1 MEQEW
6 KSGYFQK
13 RVDRLLELLP
23 IEEAGT
29 IHIDAFFVRRGKSTS
44 IPREKLAR
52 RNMIA
57 YFNRRGV
64 EVTSEF
70 IYREWRS
77 GIRVHFGKSDTIGLI
92 SAFWNPVFGP
102 RDILRYPAAAVG
114 FGEQCNALT
123 PFQSLEWL
131 IYGNMH
137 GEDLLHPEDS
147 EWPQK
152 FLKRFITYTVPH
164 YYLNQFTRLKIK
176 GIGKSIRLLHS
187 EGVVSFVREKRIE
200 QNGCVLKYKNNL
212 CLPEAVRSGSYLAYS
227 ETGGEQVWNAV
238 GRTARV
244 YRLTA
249 GGRSEQ
255 YDEVSIVDG
264 KIHYP
269 TQPETAYQIEV
280 DI

>member
-70 IYREWRS
+70 IYREWQS

-92 SAFWNPVFGP
+92 SAFWNPVFSP
-102 RDILRYPAAAVG
+102 RDNFALSPPLRLG
-114 FGEQCNALT
+114 LGSNGNALT

-131 IYGNMH
+131 IYGNIA
-137 GEDLLHPEDS
+137 
-147 EWPQK
+147 WR
-152 FLKRFITYTVPH
+152 RF
-164 YYLNQFTRLKIK
+164 
-176 GIGKSIRLLHS
+176 
-187 EGVVSFVREKRIE
+187 
-200 QNGCVLKYKNNL
+200 
-212 CLPEAVRSGSYLAYS
+212 AASG
-227 ETGGEQVWNAV
+227 GF
-238 GRTARV
+238 
-244 YRLTA
+244 
-249 GGRSEQ
+249 
-255 YDEVSIVDG
+255 
-264 KIHYP
+264 
-269 TQPETAYQIEV
+269 
-280 DI
+280 

>member
-1 MEQEW
+1 M
-6 KSGYFQK
+6 
-13 RVDRLLELLP
+13 
-23 IEEAGT
+23 IE
-29 IHIDAFFVRRGKSTS
+29 
-44 IPREKLAR
+44 
-52 RNMIA
+52 

-92 SAFWNPVFGP
+92 SAFWNPVFSP

-152 FLKRFITYTVPH
+152 FLKRFITYTVPA
-164 YYLNQFTRLKIK
+164 L
-176 GIGKSIRLLHS
+176 
-187 EGVVSFVREKRIE
+187 
-200 QNGCVLKYKNNL
+200 
-212 CLPEAVRSGSYLAYS
+212 LPE
-227 ETGGEQVWNAV
+227 
-238 GRTARV
+238 
-244 YRLTA
+244 
-249 GGRSEQ
+249 
-255 YDEVSIVDG
+255 SIYTTQNQRDWQIDPPPAFRRCCFLCEG
-264 KIHYP
+264 K
-269 TQPETAYQIEV
+269 A
-280 DI
+280 D